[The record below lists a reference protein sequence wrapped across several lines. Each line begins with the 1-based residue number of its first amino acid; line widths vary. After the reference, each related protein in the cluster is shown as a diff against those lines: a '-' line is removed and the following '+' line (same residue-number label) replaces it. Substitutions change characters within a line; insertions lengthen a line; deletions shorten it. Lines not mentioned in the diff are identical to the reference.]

1 MHTSLLK
8 IKNFLQNSLQSRS
21 EPLRNLISRKTRTAT
36 INGRFIKIPLF
47 SSFPPNT
54 DIARGSLN
62 SLAWGWKV
70 WNEIMVPMLTG
81 QIPAP
86 SELLIYVRC
95 GCKDDG
101 CGTLTYSCKKN
112 GNVFS
117 YFLSNLLSVEF
128 CFNS

>member
-8 IKNFLQNSLQSRS
+8 IKNFFQNSLQSRS
-21 EPLRNLISRKTRTAT
+21 EPLQNLISRETRTAT

-47 SSFPPNT
+47 SSFPSNT
-54 DIARGSLN
+54 DIVRASLN

-95 GCKDDG
+95 GCKEDG

-128 CFNS
+128 CFNN

>member
-1 MHTSLLK
+1 M
-8 IKNFLQNSLQSRS
+8 Q
-21 EPLRNLISRKTRTAT
+21 
-36 INGRFIKIPLF
+36 
-47 SSFPPNT
+47 
-54 DIARGSLN
+54 
-62 SLAWGWKV
+62 
-70 WNEIMVPMLTG
+70 NEIMVQIFTG

-95 GCKDDG
+95 GCKEDG